1 MEMDMES
8 LECPVCGEDIH
19 LKSLPRKNDTLTCPL
34 CDETLWVVS
43 KSPLR
48 LQRVIDKW
56 DDEDEDGTDERREGP
71 QDGAEPL
78 RQRLRYCLHLSLSF
92 SLDCLL
98 TVRAAREDRPFFLYV
113 TAAGGRSSR
122 PTGRRGPPR

>member
-1 MEMDMES
+1 MES

-19 LKSLPRKNDTLTCPL
+19 LKSPPRKNDTLTCPL

-56 DDEDEDGTDERREGP
+56 DDEDEEWELGEMR
-71 QDGAEPL
+71 
-78 RQRLRYCLHLSLSF
+78 
-92 SLDCLL
+92 
-98 TVRAAREDRPFFLYV
+98 
-113 TAAGGRSSR
+113 GGRTARSGKAYFDDDDLEYATSQNR
-122 PTGRRGPPR
+122 QGKNGRNKR